1 MRERKKQIFLRKSI
15 FHIQGQKMANEIFLC
30 SICNI
35 NSGTCNED
43 CKFCSQ
49 SVRYKANIE
58 RYKHKPMERILEEA
72 KAARD
77 NGALGFCLVTAD
89 KGLNDKTLK
98 FVCDVARA
106 VMEVAPELRL
116 IACNGTATLE
126 QLLVLKEAGIKAY
139 NHNLE
144 TSESFYKEICTT
156 HPWSE
161 RYETCQN
168 VNKAGMVLITGGI
181 FGLGETQEDR
191 ISMLE
196 SLKSLNPTSVP
207 INFYHHNEALELQ
220 PNPLTVDEALEL
232 IKLTRETLPNAER
245 IMVAGGRELMFGER
259 QEEIFNYGANSIVI
273 GNYLTTAG
281 RVMSK
286 DLEMLQSL
294 HLNVAKKVK

>member
-1 MRERKKQIFLRKSI
+1 MKLSLL
-15 FHIQGQKMANEIFLC
+15 QGVFMQDSEIFLC

-35 NSGTCNED
+35 NSGTCKED

-49 SVRYKANIE
+49 SVRYKADIE
-58 RYKHKPMERILEEA
+58 RYKQKPMDAIIKEA
-72 KAARD
+72 RVARD

-98 FVCDVARA
+98 FVCSVAKE
-106 VMEVAPELRL
+106 VGKVAPELRL

-126 QLLVLKEAGIKAY
+126 QLLTLKEAGIKAY

-144 TSESFYKEICTT
+144 TSEAFYPQICTT

-168 VNKAGMVLITGGI
+168 VNKAGLTLITGGI

-191 ISMLE
+191 VSMLQA
-196 SLKSLNPTSVP
+196 LNSLNPTSVP
-207 INFYHHNEALELQ
+207 INFYHHNEALELS
-220 PNPLTVDEALEL
+220 PNPLNKEEALAL
-232 IKLTRETLPNAER
+232 IQLTREMLPDAQR
-245 IMVAGGRELMFGER
+245 IMVAGGRELMFRER
-259 QEEIFNYGANSIVI
+259 QSEIFAAGANSIVI

-286 DLEMLQSL
+286 DLEMLKSL
-294 HLNVAKKVK
+294 GLEVAKSV

>member
-1 MRERKKQIFLRKSI
+1 MK
-15 FHIQGQKMANEIFLC
+15 EIFLC

-49 SVRYKANIE
+49 SVRYKADIQ
-58 RYKHKPMERILEEA
+58 RYKQKPMDEIIKEA
-72 KAARD
+72 KTARD

-89 KGLNDKTLK
+89 KGITDKTLE
-98 FVCDVARA
+98 FVCSIAKILTKDV
-106 VMEVAPELRL
+106 PQLRL

-126 QLLVLKEAGIKAY
+126 QLMTLKEAGIKAY

-144 TSESFYKEICTT
+144 TSESFYPQICTT

-161 RYETCQN
+161 RYSTCQN
-168 VNKAGMVLITGGI
+168 VNKAGLVLISGGI

-191 ISMLE
+191 ISMLT
-196 SLKSLNPTSVP
+196 SLASLNPVSVP
-207 INFYHHNEALELQ
+207 INFYHHNEALELE
-220 PNPLTVDEALEL
+220 PNPLSVDEALNL
-232 IKLTRETLPNAER
+232 IKLTKESIPHAKR

-259 QEEIFNYGANSIVI
+259 QSEIFAYGANSIVI
-273 GNYLTTAG
+273 GNYLTTTG

-286 DLEMLQSL
+286 DLDMLQSL
-294 HLNVAKKVK
+294 NLKVAKTVK